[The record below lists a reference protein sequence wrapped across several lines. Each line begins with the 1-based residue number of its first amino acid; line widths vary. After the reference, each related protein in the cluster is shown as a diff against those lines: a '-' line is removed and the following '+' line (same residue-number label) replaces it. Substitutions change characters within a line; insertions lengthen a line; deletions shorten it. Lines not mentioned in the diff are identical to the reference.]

1 MTLTL
6 YDTHPEVVINCTELD
21 VCISSSFGGDEAYV
35 PTYRQNCLSNY
46 FLFQLQ
52 ACPNPKYACAEKRVS
67 KKLTRTQEILEQ
79 DSSYASTEKWLL
91 LEKFYLAC

>member
-21 VCISSSFGGDEAYV
+21 VCIPSNFAGDEAYV
-35 PTYRQNCLSNY
+35 PTYRQNCLPKY

-52 ACPNPKYACAEKRVS
+52 ACPLPKNACASE
-67 KKLTRTQEILEQ
+67 KLTRTQEILEQ
-79 DSSYASTEKWLL
+79 DSSY
-91 LEKFYLAC
+91 